1 MTTPIIIHH
10 HGEYLA
16 TYPSVEQ
23 ASLATGVS
31 ANKLNRIA
39 KTGKIVDGYQA
50 EFYCQNRT
58 GLELENIMLDLC
70 LECPRTVA
78 ELRQA
83 IDCELSLFVQGF
95 NDLIANG
102 ILMLSQ
108 DGEAFEYREA
118 N

>member
-58 GLELENIMLDLC
+58 GLELENIMVDLC

>member
-1 MTTPIIIHH
+1 MPTPIIIHH
-10 HGEYLA
+10 NGEYLA
-16 TYPSVEQ
+16 TYPTVEQ

-31 ANKLNRIA
+31 EKKLNRIA
-39 KTGKIVDGYQA
+39 KTGKMVDGYQA
-50 EFYCQNRT
+50 EFYRKNRT

-108 DGEAFEYREA
+108 DGEAFEYKEA
-118 N
+118 E

>member
-16 TYPSVEQ
+16 TYPTISQ

-50 EFYCQNRT
+50 EPYLKNRT
-58 GLELENIMLDLC
+58 GLELENIMVDLC

-78 ELRQA
+78 ELKESVNA
-83 IDCELSLFVQGF
+83 ELSLFVQGF

-108 DGEAFEYREA
+108 DGEAFEYRES